1 MACILGTRR
10 GFVVQESCTA
20 GRAFGTIDRGS
31 YVVLSASFCRWRG
44 SEGRGAIRTR
54 AYVPECHGHPKIETL
69 RAFSNVEAK
78 TFLDSD
84 RCAFCPD
91 SPATRSACSPRPRSP
106 HGPHSH
112 TRTHYSMPLTLPLL
126 CATPPNARLHLR
138 RALTLNRSH
147 AVHHSRDHR
156 SHARSYY

>member
-54 AYVPECHGHPKIETL
+54 AYVPECHGHPKIERL
-69 RAFSNVEAK
+69 RAFSDVEAK

-91 SPATRSACSPRPRSP
+91 SPATRSASLTAPTQPARPSFA
-106 HGPHSH
+106 HQNALFHATH
-112 TRTHYSMPLTLPLL
+112 TAIALRHTTERTPAPAPRTHFKPLA
-126 CATPPNARLHLR
+126 CF
-138 RALTLNRSH
+138 
-147 AVHHSRDHR
+147 HHSRDHR